1 MFQIQRRCAGKSKVN
16 GESVYTAGEIDLSNF
31 NQIKINSLPRRGNAA
46 LKSRIQ
52 PRPCATCSRHTKA
65 FCHFEAILRIL
76 NNFITMWVLLCSLAL
91 ATATTTMTKTKTTT
105 FAPRPWMDKT
115 KTVDERAAFLLSVLS
130 LEEKVAQM
138 IHVWATQVRPLVC
151 AGR

>member
-1 MFQIQRRCAGKSKVN
+1 MFQTQRRCAGKSKVN

-31 NQIKINSLPRRGNAA
+31 NQIKIIASYHGVATL

-91 ATATTTMTKTKTTT
+91 ATATATATTA
-105 FAPRPWMDKT
+105 APRRWMDKT
-115 KTVDERAAFLLSVLS
+115 KTVDERAELLLSVLS

>member
-1 MFQIQRRCAGKSKVN
+1 MFQTQRRCAGKSKVN

-91 ATATTTMTKTKTTT
+91 ATATATATTA
-105 FAPRPWMDKT
+105 APRRWMDKT
-115 KTVDERAAFLLSVLS
+115 KTADERAAFLLSVLS